1 MKRESVQIEYKE
13 KYTDS
18 FLKTVSA
25 FANGHGGILL
35 FGISDDKNRIG
46 LSDPVKDALRIEN
59 KVNDSIDPRPDYEI
73 KIDEE
78 KKTVSLIVKEGLYK
92 PYYYGNKAY
101 TRSDSSSVEM
111 GSNLLESLILKKK
124 NLSYD
129 DLQASEQELSFNTLD
144 QELVKRLGL
153 DIPGKDSYKSLG
165 LLKNRSGYSVS
176 ALLLSDQNDYPG
188 IDIVRYGEDI
198 NEIQY
203 RRTIDHISILDAYH
217 QAESI
222 FDIFYRS
229 EFIKGKA
236 REVHYRIPVNAYR
249 EALLNALIHRDWS
262 RRDTTIIIRM
272 FDNRLEITS
281 PGGLPEGI
289 SEQEYLND
297 ILSVPRN
304 PNLAYVF
311 LRLGYIERLGSGIQR
326 IISSYTQLPATPKFR
341 FTENSI
347 TAVLPVIPRSADLDP
362 DQQIVYSLIGNRGPL
377 SRAGIQKDTGFGRNK
392 LSRLLNQLID
402 MGLICKIG
410 AGKSTKYAV
419 KKLLAAD

>member
-1 MKRESVQIEYKE
+1 
-13 KYTDS
+13 
-18 FLKTVSA
+18 
-25 FANGHGGILL
+25 
-35 FGISDDKNRIG
+35 
-46 LSDPVKDALRIEN
+46 
-59 KVNDSIDPRPDYEI
+59 
-73 KIDEE
+73 
-78 KKTVSLIVKEGLYK
+78 
-92 PYYYGNKAY
+92 
-101 TRSDSSSVEM
+101 
-111 GSNLLESLILKKK
+111 
-124 NLSYD
+124 
-129 DLQASEQELSFNTLD
+129 
-144 QELVKRLGL
+144 
-153 DIPGKDSYKSLG
+153 
-165 LLKNRSGYSVS
+165 
-176 ALLLSDQNDYPG
+176 
-188 IDIVRYGEDI
+188 
-198 NEIQY
+198 
-203 RRTIDHISILDAYH
+203 
-217 QAESI
+217 
-222 FDIFYRS
+222 
-229 EFIKGKA
+229 
-236 REVHYRIPVNAYR
+236 
-249 EALLNALIHRDWS
+249 
-262 RRDTTIIIRM
+262 M

-311 LRLGYIERLGSGIQR
+311 LRLGYIEHLGSGIQR